1 MHENITFINKAII
14 ELESLKKILNKKKTN
29 QVDSVDEKNLIK
41 ATSYSWIKSY
51 QPKLSIFF
59 KDSAEISRIHD
70 SYCKLL
76 NFSDKRTTRNVYKD
90 IIKQLKND
98 LIELRSA
105 IIKKNTSGELVY
117 NDSNIIPDFSV
128 LISDP
133 AMISIIHKRWVEI
146 EICLK
151 YEAPLASTVMM
162 GGLLES
168 VLLAKIN
175 KLDDKSILF
184 KQKTTP
190 KNSKT
195 NKPKQLGEWRLKEYI
210 DVLSEIKIIT
220 KPTADFSRL
229 IRDYRNYIHPEKE
242 LRMGESIEVCDAKLF
257 WTTTINLIV
266 QILDK

>member
-1 MHENITFINKAII
+1 MHESITFIDKTIT

-29 QVDSVDEKNLIK
+29 QVGSVDEKNLIK
-41 ATSYSWIKSY
+41 ATSYSWIKFY
-51 QPKLSIFF
+51 QPKLPIFLN
-59 KDSAEISRIHD
+59 DSVEISKIHG

-90 IIKQLKND
+90 IIKQLKNG
-98 LIELRSA
+98 LIELRSI
-105 IIKKNTSGELVY
+105 IIKKTPGELAY
-117 NDSNIIPDFSV
+117 NDSSIIPDFSV

-133 AMISIIHKRWVEI
+133 AMISIIHKRWAEI

-151 YEAPLASTVMM
+151 YKAPLASTVMM

-168 VLLAKIN
+168 VLMAKIN
-175 KLDDKSILF
+175 KFDDKSIPF
-184 KQKTTP
+184 KQKSTP
-190 KNSKT
+190 KDNKT
-195 NKPKQLGEWRLKEYI
+195 NKQKRLGEWTLKDYI

-220 KPTADFSRL
+220 KPTAAFSRL

-242 LRMGESIEVCDAKLF
+242 LRMGESIVVSDAKLF
-257 WTTTINLIV
+257 WTITINLIK